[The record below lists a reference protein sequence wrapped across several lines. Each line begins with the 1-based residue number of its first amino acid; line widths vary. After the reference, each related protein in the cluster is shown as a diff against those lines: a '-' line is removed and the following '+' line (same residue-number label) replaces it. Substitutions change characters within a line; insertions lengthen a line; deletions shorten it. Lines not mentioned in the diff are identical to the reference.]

1 MHSRR
6 STHELCAV
14 DNYIFAVGGN
24 DGSSSLN
31 SVEVRNYA
39 RFENNAHEFMMLSND
54 LTFSNFSR
62 GWWGVLAT
70 VWEWDS
76 VPPENPRFNISK
88 GGGAQFF

>member
-6 STHELCAV
+6 STHELCAI

-54 LTFSNFSR
+54 LTFSYFSSL
-62 GWWGVLAT
+62 V
-70 VWEWDS
+70 S
-76 VPPENPRFNISK
+76 IENIEFRPVSK
-88 GGGAQFF
+88 ILKKKCFFSGMILV